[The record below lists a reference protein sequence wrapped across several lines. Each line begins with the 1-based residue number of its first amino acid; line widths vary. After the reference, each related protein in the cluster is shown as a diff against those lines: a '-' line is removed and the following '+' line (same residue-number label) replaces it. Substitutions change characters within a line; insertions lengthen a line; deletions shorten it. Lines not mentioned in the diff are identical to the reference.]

1 MLRHHFSRRLKFSL
15 KVRFNCTARLKLTP
29 ICNVFEPL
37 FIAHI
42 LRTTILTSCAL
53 PPVCSVALAISMFLD
68 TEGCFRMKEAT
79 RRVRLYTW
87 KANAVT
93 RSLNWPTVASGGIIA
108 VVEVYI
114 QAHYNRDIRIYS
126 AKWTIWCFVP
136 WRSPARP
143 DRQVSRSALHWKRM
157 SIPRNLRE
165 RFYRQ
170 MLEDFY
176 HQLPLE
182 SAFS

>member
-15 KVRFNCTARLKLTP
+15 KVRFKCTARLKLTP

-68 TEGCFRMKEAT
+68 PEGCFRMKKET

-93 RSLNWPTVASGGIIA
+93 HSLNWPTLQAVASLPSSKCIYRHTIIETYVFTVPNEQFGVSSLGALLLGLTGRCHA
-108 VVEVYI
+108 V
-114 QAHYNRDIRIYS
+114 RC
-126 AKWTIWCFVP
+126 T
-136 WRSPARP
+136 
-143 DRQVSRSALHWKRM
+143 
-157 SIPRNLRE
+157 
-165 RFYRQ
+165 
-170 MLEDFY
+170 
-176 HQLPLE
+176 E
-182 SAFS
+182 SA